1 MNNIETL
8 NKEHPEF
15 SSLIKLIDD
24 ENDFIYDN
32 VRERFLSIG
41 KDAVNFLKD
50 YLDSDNKIIAG
61 RSREI
66 SNEINFKFLEKKLRN
81 LSYKN
86 NYLEEAAFTVASFEY
101 PDIDYDNYKMILDK
115 MATDLKGQ
123 IDKRYPGFVNVY
135 DKVKM
140 LNNYFFFEK
149 LFQGNTKDYY
159 EADNSYLNRVIDRR
173 KGNPISLSLIYIL
186 LAGKIGIKF
195 SGINIPKHFI
205 IRYKDDIDEFYI
217 DVFNFGVI
225 ISKTEALKFLK
236 QFGIY
241 ENDFDKLPFL
251 RNAEDKEI
259 IFRIFNNLIKVY
271 ESEPNEKKVEQLKK
285 LQSYFA

>member
-186 LAGKIGIKF
+186 LA
-195 SGINIPKHFI
+195 
-205 IRYKDDIDEFYI
+205 
-217 DVFNFGVI
+217 
-225 ISKTEALKFLK
+225 
-236 QFGIY
+236 
-241 ENDFDKLPFL
+241 
-251 RNAEDKEI
+251 
-259 IFRIFNNLIKVY
+259 
-271 ESEPNEKKVEQLKK
+271 
-285 LQSYFA
+285 